1 MHYVKST
8 PLQEVEGGGGASA
21 SAALR
26 YAGLRSAAA
35 AHAILHDAQHL
46 SALVLRSHAV
56 KIVEKHLV
64 RSSADHAASETR
76 PKERAQG
83 GWPDFHVVDVAVQ
96 GLVQSIHELCH
107 ATKPRTQGL
116 FARLYAHPT

>member
-1 MHYVKST
+1 MGEA
-8 PLQEVEGGGGASA
+8 PPP
-21 SAALR
+21 LR
-26 YAGLRSAAA
+26 YAMPGGAPAA
-35 AHAILHDAQHL
+35 AHAILHDSQHL

-83 GWPDFHVVDVAVQ
+83 GPGDT
-96 GLVQSIHELCH
+96 E
-107 ATKPRTQGL
+107 
-116 FARLYAHPT
+116 ARNLRINSV

>member
-8 PLQEVEGGGGASA
+8 PLKEVEGGGGAA

-83 GWPDFHVVDVAVQ
+83 GSGDT
-96 GLVQSIHELCH
+96 E
-107 ATKPRTQGL
+107 
-116 FARLYAHPT
+116 ARNLRINSVWRRSDRSRGHRWAR